1 MVKRAVKHSAPWDEM
16 PKKLYI
22 ISDVEL
28 DGCINNAGA
37 INLVYAKKLFKDH
50 GYELPEIVF

>member
-1 MVKRAVKHSAPWDEM
+1 M